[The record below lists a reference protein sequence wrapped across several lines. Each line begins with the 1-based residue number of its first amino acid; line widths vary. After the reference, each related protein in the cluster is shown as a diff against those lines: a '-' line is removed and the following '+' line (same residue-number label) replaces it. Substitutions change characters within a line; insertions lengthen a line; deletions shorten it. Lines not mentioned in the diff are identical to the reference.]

1 MDKSN
6 ELATNPVSGWNI
18 RGVQPYNALLLQFQ
32 YLSSPMQRLE
42 DAHESRHYIL
52 TQEQAIELAEA
63 IFGPDL
69 GAIKGKTTKRKAAI
83 VRGSRLT

>member
-63 IFGPDL
+63 IHRNAKNLPGQESSSESS
-69 GAIKGKTTKRKAAI
+69 KH
-83 VRGSRLT
+83 